1 MVFTLPVPKKYILWI
16 ILALLAGSVA
26 AFLFFPLGQEAV
38 RMISK
43 TINKKTHPALILSLY
58 LVLPVFGFPISPFL
72 ILFGIKFGA
81 VLGNVLVFAGLP
93 LHLLVTYCL
102 AQSVLGPWIQKFA
115 EKHGFTV
122 PQVPP
127 HSSIWFSSMFMFFP
141 GLPYSVKNYMLS
153 LSGVPFFVYFLVG
166 WLANGLM
173 GIPVVILGDAAAD
186 WNLLIL
192 GIAVLIFMVI
202 ALLRFWIKKRFRDK
216 GPCAR

>member
-1 MVFTLPVPKKYILWI
+1 
-16 ILALLAGSVA
+16 
-26 AFLFFPLGQEAV
+26 
-38 RMISK
+38 MISE
-43 TINKKTHPALILSLY
+43 TINRKTHPALLLSLY

-81 VLGNVLVFAGLP
+81 LLGNALVFAGLP
-93 LHLLVTYCL
+93 LHLLGTYCL
-102 AQSVLGPWIQKFA
+102 AQSVLGPWIQRLA

-141 GLPYSVKNYMLS
+141 GLPYFVKNYMLS

-166 WLANGLM
+166 WSVNGIM
-173 GIPVVILGDAAAD
+173 GIPVVILGDAAGD

-192 GIAVLIFMVI
+192 GIAVLVFMAI
-202 ALLRFWIKKRFRDK
+202 ALARIWIKKRFQDK
-216 GPCAR
+216 GT